1 VSHQGFA
8 GGVAGLASWLWTVVA
23 VVIGVVLA
31 VVVAIVAVHSQDPS
45 HFASVT
51 KPLIQYNGN

>member
-1 VSHQGFA
+1 MSQH
-8 GGVAGLASWLWTVVA
+8 GVTGSLAGLSAWLWTVVA
-23 VVIGVVLA
+23 VLIGLVLA
-31 VVVAIVAVHSQDPS
+31 IVIAIVAVHTQDPS